1 MKIRGRR
8 ECKACG
14 TEWSYYDTGAI
25 ACPACG
31 SLHSVGTKDDRT
43 LHTATA
49 ATLDLAPIRGAI
61 DSEPLDQLAERA
73 GDRAREFTREYGFID
88 GGRLQPLDDVY
99 VTAMELRHATAEIQ
113 RRMDVSEE
121 DEWYFTELLRA
132 DEGERPPP
140 EAVPST
146 MRATRGLACA
156 NACKEYRSDI
166 RTYTEEH
173 PDAAVD
179 GSSQRLSK
187 HVRRI
192 RALDGDVRP
201 QTAETLLFATRALGQ
216 YLINGQERELAVVER
231 HLDALT

>member
-8 ECKACG
+8 ECKECG

-31 SLHSVGTKDDRT
+31 SLHSVGTEDDRT

-49 ATLDLAPIRGAI
+49 GTLDLAPIRDAI
-61 DSEPLDQLAERA
+61 DSEPLDRLAERA
-73 GDRAREFTREYGFID
+73 GDRAREFTRGHGFID
-88 GGRLQPLDDVY
+88 GGRLQPLDDAY
-99 VTAMELRHATAEIQ
+99 VAAMELRHAAAELQ
-113 RRMDVSEE
+113 RRMDVSDE
-121 DEWYFTELLRA
+121 DELYFIELLRA
-132 DEGERPPP
+132 DEGERPPS
-140 EAVPST
+140 EAVPSS

-179 GSSQRLSK
+179 GPSERLSS

-192 RALDGDVRP
+192 RALDGDVKP
-201 QTAETLLFATRALGQ
+201 QTAETLLLATRALGQ
-216 YLINGQERELAVVER
+216 YLIDGQERERATAER
-231 HLDALT
+231 HLDALE